1 MVDVELS
8 ELNEYTMSRIL
19 AVSDIHI
26 HDYPQ
31 RNPSEKYRLYQ
42 GRTVCQNIIKAGHA
56 EGCDIIV
63 IAGDLIEKFLIRPY
77 VQAEVKAFLDTLMRE
92 FREGYIIW
100 GNHDQENKGIYSEF
114 TDSCLSVMLPPNLHY
129 ADMKEVVIDGCR
141 IGFYNWRPEFD
152 LSWVSGK
159 LDVLFT
165 HATICYSPEDN
176 YHSQELDES
185 KFDLAI
191 CGDIHKPAQNGKY
204 VSIGI
209 PQRCKMSDSDVSSGV
224 VLDPGTK
231 SWKWVNL
238 NQEDNLMKFKYTT
251 IREEEGW
258 DQGTGTWNVYK
269 PSNQSISGGVKDI
282 KIPAWEEI
290 GHLTDNI
297 IVANNLQGVHS
308 EVLQNLRDIDSKEVD
323 FNFVITRFYC
333 KNWRSID
340 EVELFFGDMDKVLIT
355 GQNGSG
361 KSSLLSAI
369 KYAFLEN
376 PHPKDLIQ
384 FGTKECWTEVE
395 FLYQGSQYKIQRGSK
410 KYGFWIN
417 GEPQKYNGKK
427 DFEKDMHLRFPF
439 IDYMDVYFFDSD
451 HPKLIGDITP
461 ERKSEI
467 ISRFYKMDR
476 IDAYNDQA
484 KILLEQYMRQGN
496 GWREEMNKTQE
507 LLSYVEGKLQL
518 MTLPTLGVD
527 DLKRKRD
534 VGKIMQEKWIAYN
547 RYMTTTANLQAQ
559 KASIQEQL
567 QGVQEKIQGYPDLS
581 QVDGKIQT
589 IQGSID
595 WITEKNR
602 ALTEIKSE
610 GRRLFF
616 ERQDLDKKKT
626 CPSCGQAIK
635 SGDHLEQHKAELD
648 QKINALVEKQNLV
661 YQEFWNFGIQDKAEI
676 DSGCRNTLNQ
686 YNSEVSLELSK
697 KNDYRGL
704 LRQEQELQGRLG
716 QVEQTLLG
724 VGPQPEKVELPAN
737 FMEEMGKIETDLSTW
752 QQYDSLISD
761 REQALTSIQ
770 RCQKEMDMMSQ
781 AVDAYQAYIKL
792 TGPTGM
798 IYKEIMTKL
807 AEQFSDNRIRY
818 EVVQST
824 FRGKDHLNLESS
836 YILNGNEV
844 RYVNC
849 SDGQRTLLDV
859 DFLSKVVTRMG
870 LLIMDEFL
878 KHLDAANHD
887 VVLDMIGQMNI
898 GLILISS
905 HMESIPAFNNKSL
918 RLELNESGI
927 TKITMK

>member
-1 MVDVELS
+1 
-8 ELNEYTMSRIL
+8 MSKIL
-19 AVSDIHI
+19 AVADIHI

-42 GRTVCQNIIKAGHA
+42 SRTVCQNIIDAGKK

-77 VQAEVKAFLDTLMRE
+77 VQAEVKLFLDTLMKN

-100 GNHDQENKGIYSEF
+100 GNHCQDNKGVNSEF
-114 TDSCLSVMLPPNLHY
+114 TDSCLSVMLPSNLYY
-129 ADMKEVVIDGCR
+129 ADMKETVIDGCK

-152 LSWVSGK
+152 LTWIKDKV
-159 LDVLFT
+159 DVLFT

-191 CGDIHKPAQNGKY
+191 CGDIHKPAQNGKF
-204 VSIGI
+204 VSIGV
-209 PQRCKMSDSDVSSGV
+209 PQRCKMSDSEYSTGI
-224 VLDPGTK
+224 VLDPKNK

-238 NQEDNLMKFKYTT
+238 NPNDNLMKFKYTD
-251 IREEEGW
+251 IREDEGW
-258 DQGTGTWNVYK
+258 DPNTGTWNVYK
-269 PSNQSISGGVKDI
+269 PNNQSISGGVKDI

-290 GHLTDNI
+290 GHLTDSI
-297 IVANNLQGVHS
+297 IIANNLQLVHS

-340 EVELFFGDMDKVLIT
+340 EIELFFGDLDKVLIT
-355 GQNGSG
+355 GENGSG

-427 DFEKDMHLRFPF
+427 DFEKDMHDRFPF

-476 IDAYNDQA
+476 IDAYNEQA
-484 KILLEQYMRQGN
+484 RILLEQYSRQGN
-496 GWREEMNKTQE
+496 VWREEMNKTQE

-518 MTLPTLGVD
+518 MTLPTLSVEE
-527 DLKRKRD
+527 LKKKKAY
-534 VGKIMQEKWIAYN
+534 GKMMQEKWITYN
-547 RYMTTTANLQAQ
+547 RYVTTTANLQAQ
-559 KASIQEQL
+559 KQSIQEQL
-567 QGVQEKIQGYPDLS
+567 EEVNTKLQSSGDISSVDRIIESIQE
-581 QVDGKIQT
+581 
-589 IQGSID
+589 SIN
-595 WITEKNR
+595 WITERNR
-602 ALTEIKSE
+602 LLTEIKTE
-610 GRRLFF
+610 GRRVYF
-616 ERQDLDKKKT
+616 ERQDLDKKKI

-648 QKINALVEKQNLV
+648 QKIQELIGRQNQI

-676 DSGCRNTLNQ
+676 DSGCRKTLGE
-686 YNSEVSLELSK
+686 YNHNISVEMSK
-697 KNDYRGL
+697 KNDYL
-704 LRQEQELQGRLG
+704 ALERQQDDLTRKLG
-716 QVEQTLLG
+716 QVQETLNNI
-724 VGPQPEKVELPAN
+724 GPEPEKVELPEN

-752 QQYDSLISD
+752 EQYDSLIND
-761 REQALTSIQ
+761 QRQALTSIQ
-770 RCQKEMDMMSQ
+770 KCQKEMDLMSQ
-781 AVDAYQAYIKL
+781 AIDAYQAYIKL
-792 TGPTGM
+792 TGPTGL

-807 AEQFSDNRIRY
+807 AEQFSDNKIKY

-836 YILNGNEV
+836 YNLNGNDV

-887 VVLDMIGQMNI
+887 IVLDMISQMNI

-918 RLELNESGI
+918 KLELNESGI